1 MYYFLFCLFFLI
13 FFNKTQTI
21 KVLANAHLL
30 LVVCNRVRGQNPSFS
45 VFPPISCNLIDFS
58 SHGEYQSSEGYDPTY
73 CMILTH
79 SFTLDFVN
87 SNPNLPSFLFLI
99 FSELDFQVSSE
110 RKSSP
115 TLILVDNSFCISPN
129 FFLTLFSFSNCN
141 LCRKR
146 ASRFGSLSKRI

>member
-73 CMILTH
+73 CIILTH
-79 SFTLDFVN
+79 SFTFTLGFVN
-87 SNPNLPSFLFLI
+87 SNTNLTSFLSSFSQNLI
-99 FSELDFQVSSE
+99 FRFLQSVSPLPLSFCLLIPFGFSLIS
-110 RKSSP
+110 R
-115 TLILVDNSFCISPN
+115 TLILIYAESTHSDLAI
-129 FFLTLFSFSNCN
+129 
-141 LCRKR
+141 
-146 ASRFGSLSKRI
+146 